1 MRISQDLYAQ
11 LVAHAREEAPNE
23 CCGMLAARGEEVVG
37 VHRVTNIENSRLRF
51 VMDPQEQFNAYDEI
65 ESAGLDVVIYHSHP
79 RTEPRP
85 SQTDIGFAREWPGV
99 LWAIIGLGGEE
110 PEVRLWQID
119 DGKVVEADLTRS
131 G

>member
-1 MRISQDLYAQ
+1 MRISQDLYDQ
-11 LVAHAREEAPNE
+11 MVAHAREEAPNE

-37 VHRVTNIENSRLRF
+37 VHPVTNTENSRLRF

-119 DGKVVEADLTRS
+119 DGRVVETDLTRS

>member
-1 MRISQDLYAQ
+1 MRIARDLYDRMIE
-11 LVAHAREEAPNE
+11 HAREEAPQE
-23 CCGMLAARGEEVVG
+23 CCGMLAAQGDAVVD
-37 VHRVTNIENSRLRF
+37 VYRVTNIEKSSLRF
-51 VMDPQEQFNAYDEI
+51 VMDPQEQFNIYNKI
-65 ESAGLDVVIYHSHP
+65 ESDGLDIVIYHSHP

-119 DGKVVEADLTRS
+119 DGQVSETELVAE
-131 G
+131 